1 MAAAPGTTTSHHLK
15 PNSKLNL
22 ENPMI
27 STVSRRVTVP
37 ALAVVALTVT
47 ACGGGSSSTNPSS
60 PPTGI
65 APGPTTPTTA
75 TTPGVWKGTI
85 TSTSS
90 GQSAS
95 VVALTGSDGH
105 SVWMTTDGRVWSG
118 QVPMNGDHFI
128 ATFSGHMYEGDHFP
142 DGTNHGTTSMTIDH
156 HSASTMSGRYTGSG
170 DAGTFKMI
178 PSPMWIRPTSLGT
191 VAGVYTRT
199 TSNGYT
205 MTMTIGAN
213 GQLAGSDSRGCVING
228 TVDIPDPTHNM
239 HGIDATVTSCGP
251 LDGHYQG
258 MGTLLDADAMRD
270 WMTAMHP
277 LEHGGHSHGGM
288 MGGSHGMGHNTV
300 PTGQH
305 NLFMFAMVNGQNAIM
320 DALAR

>member
-1 MAAAPGTTTSHHLK
+1 MNRTTY
-15 PNSKLNL
+15 
-22 ENPMI
+22 
-27 STVSRRVTVP
+27 RRVIAMT
-37 ALAVVALTVT
+37 LAAVALTVT
-47 ACGGGSSSTNPSS
+47 ACGGGGGNSGATPS
-60 PPTGI
+60 PAPTG
-65 APGPTTPTTA
+65 ATPSPATPTAA

-85 TSTSS
+85 TSTTT

-95 VVALTGSDGH
+95 VVALTGKDGH

-118 QVPMNGDHFI
+118 QVPMTGDHFN
-128 ATFSGHMYEGDHFP
+128 ATFSGHMYEGAHFP
-142 DGTNHGTTSMTIDH
+142 DGTNHGTTSMMVDQ
-156 HSASTMSGRYTGSG
+156 HSTATTSGRYAGSG
-170 DAGTFKMI
+170 DAGIFNMSL
-178 PSPMWIRPTSLGT
+178 SPMWNRPASLGS

-213 GQLAGSDSRGCVING
+213 GQLTGSDSRGCVING
-228 TVDIPDPTHNM
+228 TVDVPDPTRNM
-239 HGIDATVTSCGP
+239 HRIDATVSSCGS
-251 LDGHYQG
+251 LNGHYLG

-277 LEHGGHSHGGM
+277 LEHGGHSQGGM

-305 NLFMFAMVNGQNAIM
+305 NLFMFSMANGQNAIM

>member
-1 MAAAPGTTTSHHLK
+1 
-15 PNSKLNL
+15 
-22 ENPMI
+22 
-27 STVSRRVTVP
+27 
-37 ALAVVALTVT
+37 
-47 ACGGGSSSTNPSS
+47 
-60 PPTGI
+60 
-65 APGPTTPTTA
+65 
-75 TTPGVWKGTI
+75 
-85 TSTSS
+85 
-90 GQSAS
+90 
-95 VVALTGSDGH
+95 
-105 SVWMTTDGRVWSG
+105 MTTDGRVWSG
-118 QVPMNGDHFI
+118 QVPMTGDHFD
-128 ATFSGHMYEGDHFP
+128 ATFSGHMYEGAHFP
-142 DGTNHGTTSMTIDH
+142 DGTNHGTASMMIDH
-156 HSASTMSGRYTGSG
+156 HSASTTSGRYTGSG
-170 DAGTFKMI
+170 DTGTFNMI

-239 HGIDATVTSCGP
+239 HRIDATVTSCGS

-258 MGTLLDADAMRD
+258 MGTLLDADAMTD

-277 LEHGGHSHGGM
+277 LEHGGHSHGGSM
-288 MGGSHGMGHNTV
+288 MGGSSMMGHNTV

-305 NLFMFAMVNGQNAIM
+305 NLFMFSMVNGQNAIM

>member
-1 MAAAPGTTTSHHLK
+1 MNRTTY
-15 PNSKLNL
+15 
-22 ENPMI
+22 
-27 STVSRRVTVP
+27 RRVIAMT
-37 ALAVVALTVT
+37 LAAVALTVT
-47 ACGGGSSSTNPSS
+47 ACGGGGGNSGTTPS
-60 PPTGI
+60 PAPTG
-65 APGPTTPTTA
+65 ATPSPATPTAA

-85 TSTSS
+85 TSTTT

-95 VVALTGSDGH
+95 VVALTGKDGH

-118 QVPMNGDHFI
+118 QVPMTGDHFN
-128 ATFSGHMYEGDHFP
+128 ATFSGHMYEGAHFP
-142 DGTNHGTTSMTIDH
+142 DGTNHGTTSMMVDQ
-156 HSASTMSGRYTGSG
+156 HSTATTSGRYAGSG
-170 DAGTFKMI
+170 DAGTFNMSL
-178 PSPMWIRPTSLGT
+178 SPMWNRPASLGS

-213 GQLAGSDSRGCVING
+213 GQLTGSDSRGCVING
-228 TVDIPDPTHNM
+228 TVDVPDPTRNM
-239 HGIDATVTSCGP
+239 HRIDATVSSCGS
-251 LDGHYQG
+251 LNGHYLG

-277 LEHGGHSHGGM
+277 LEHGGHSQGGM

-305 NLFMFAMVNGQNAIM
+305 NLFMFSMANGQNAIM

>member
-1 MAAAPGTTTSHHLK
+1 M
-15 PNSKLNL
+15 NSTMN
-22 ENPMI
+22 
-27 STVSRRVTVP
+27 RRVTVLT
-37 ALAVVALTVT
+37 LAAVALTVT
-47 ACGGGSSSTNPSS
+47 ACGGGGSSSTTPSS
-60 PPTGI
+60 PPTGA
-65 APGPTTPTTA
+65 APNPTTPTAA

-85 TSTSS
+85 TSTTT

-118 QVPMNGDHFI
+118 QVPMTGDHFN
-128 ATFSGHMYEGDHFP
+128 ATFSGHMYEGAHFP
-142 DGTNHGTTSMTIDH
+142 DGTNHGTASMMIDH
-156 HSASTMSGRYTGSG
+156 HSASTTSGRYTGSG
-170 DAGTFKMI
+170 DAGTFDMV
-178 PSPMWIRPTSLGT
+178 PSPMWIRP
-191 VAGVYTRT
+191 

-213 GQLAGSDSRGCVING
+213 GQITGSDSRGCVING

-239 HGIDATVTSCGP
+239 HRIDATVTSCGS

-277 LEHGGHSHGGM
+277 LEHGGHSHGGSM
-288 MGGSHGMGHNTV
+288 MGGSPMMGHNTV
-300 PTGQH
+300 PTGKR
-305 NLFMFAMVNGQNAIM
+305 NLFMFSMVNGQNAIM